1 MIKTDQEMAVSVVD
15 GVMRVRLPREID
27 HHSAVR
33 VRRLIDEAICAHRP
47 HLLRIDASGVEFMD
61 SSGLG
66 LLMGRLALMKKLKGA
81 LILCRPSPSV
91 LRMVRLAGMERMIKI
106 EQDQT

>member
-1 MIKTDQEMAVSVVD
+1 MIRNGGQVVYETKGD
-15 GVMRVRLPREID
+15 TLVVRVGGEID

-47 HLLRIDASGVEFMD
+47 TELRLDACEVAFMD

-66 LLMGRLALMKKLKGA
+66 LLMGRLALMRKLGGR
-81 LILCRPSPSV
+81 LVLCHPTASV
-91 LRMVRLAGMERMIKI
+91 LRIVRLAGMERMIAI
-106 EQDQT
+106 ET

>member
-1 MIKTDQEMAVSVVD
+1 MIKTEAEVAVRVKD
-15 GVMRVRLPREID
+15 GVMEVRLPREID

-47 HLLRIDASGVEFMD
+47 HLLRIDASGVDFMD

-66 LLMGRLALMKKLKGA
+66 LLMGRLALMKKLKGT
-81 LILCRPSPSV
+81 LILYRPAPSG
-91 LRMVRLAGMERMIKI
+91 LRMVRLAGMERIMSI
-106 EQDQT
+106 ETN

>member
-1 MIKTDQEMAVSVVD
+1 MIKTEAEVAVRVKD
-15 GVMRVRLPREID
+15 GVMGVRLPREID

-81 LILCRPSPSV
+81 LILYRPSPSV
-91 LRMVRLAGMERMIKI
+91 LRMVRLAGMERIMTI
-106 EQDQT
+106 ETN

>member
-1 MIKTDQEMAVSVVD
+1 MIKSGERVHIDVAA
-15 GVMRVRLPREID
+15 GVMRVRLPSEID

-47 HLLRIDASGVEFMD
+47 TELRLDACEVAFMD

-66 LLMGRLALMKKLKGA
+66 LLMGRLALMRKLGGR
-81 LILCRPSPSV
+81 LVLCHPTASV
-91 LRMVRLAGMERMIKI
+91 LRIVRLAGMERMIAI
-106 EQDQT
+106 ET

>member
-1 MIKTDQEMAVSVVD
+1 MIKSGERVDIDVRD
-15 GVMRVRLPREID
+15 GVMRVRLPSEID

-47 HLLRIDASGVEFMD
+47 RELRLDACEVAFMD

-66 LLMGRLALMKKLKGA
+66 LLMGRLALMRKLGGRLVLHQVSAASPRNA
-81 LILCRPSPSV
+81 L
-91 LRMVRLAGMERMIKI
+91 G
-106 EQDQT
+106 

>member
-1 MIKTDQEMAVSVVD
+1 MIKSGERVDIDVRD
-15 GVMRVRLPREID
+15 GVMRVRLPSEID

-47 HLLRIDASGVEFMD
+47 RELRLDACEVAFMD

-66 LLMGRLALMKKLKGA
+66 LLMGRLALMRKLGGR
-81 LILCRPSPSV
+81 LVLCHPTASV
-91 LRMVRLAGMERMIKI
+91 LRIVRLAGMERMIVI
-106 EQDQT
+106 EM